1 MEKESPNDIN
11 FGFTASSE
19 SWNGRLAMI
28 GFVSALILELVTGEG
43 VLHFFGLM

>member
-1 MEKESPNDIN
+1 
-11 FGFTASSE
+11 
-19 SWNGRLAMI
+19 MI